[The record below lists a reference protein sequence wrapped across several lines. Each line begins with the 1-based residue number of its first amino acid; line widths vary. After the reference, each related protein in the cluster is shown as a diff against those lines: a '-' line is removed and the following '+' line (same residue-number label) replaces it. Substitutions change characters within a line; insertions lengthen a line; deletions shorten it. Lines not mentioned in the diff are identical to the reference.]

1 MNQSELFEPTGPEV
15 GPLALQHRKKAAELK
30 RAAVVYESRGWQELA
45 HQHKR
50 RALDHETE
58 AECRRMLLQFDRL
71 GGVVS

>member
-1 MNQSELFEPTGPEV
+1 MNQAALFEPTGPEV
-15 GPLALQHRKKAAELK
+15 GPLALQHLKKAAEFK
-30 RAAVVYESRGWQELA
+30 RAADVFESRGWQELA

-58 AECRRMLLQFDRL
+58 AECLGMLAQFERL